1 MTDPTDAPATW
12 LIGNHGTAGWI
23 LGLQAIP
30 SCIDRA
36 ECIRV
41 KLNLR
46 GALGDSLRNKLLF
59 FKHLV
64 VIIIF

>member
-1 MTDPTDAPATW
+1 MADPTDAPATR
-12 LIGNHGTAGWI
+12 LIGNQGTAGWI

-30 SCIDRA
+30 SRIDRA
-36 ECIRV
+36 ECVRV

-46 GALGDSLRNKLLF
+46 GTLGDSLRNKLLF

-64 VIIIF
+64 